1 MGEGLFKAGTTHK
14 DGIFQCPS
22 DVSFD
27 IKEGEGHTQS
37 STLDKVAEVLRKLKQ
52 MQNAL
57 VGESKADAAW
67 VPVEAANSANTA
79 TPASPA
85 NTSAPLAAVRQTA
98 TEGANTAPPPDPL
111 DSGRVKR
118 QAIEVAGAN
127 GPQIQPA
134 QSKS

>member
-1 MGEGLFKAGTTHK
+1 MVGEGLFKAGTTHK

-27 IKEGEGHTQS
+27 INGGEGHTQS

-57 VGESKADAAW
+57 AGESKADAEW
-67 VPVEAANSANTA
+67 VPVEAADSANTA
-79 TPASPA
+79 MPASPA
-85 NTSAPLAAVRQTA
+85 NTAAPHAAV
-98 TEGANTAPPPDPL
+98 ANTAPPPDPL

-134 QSKS
+134 QTKP